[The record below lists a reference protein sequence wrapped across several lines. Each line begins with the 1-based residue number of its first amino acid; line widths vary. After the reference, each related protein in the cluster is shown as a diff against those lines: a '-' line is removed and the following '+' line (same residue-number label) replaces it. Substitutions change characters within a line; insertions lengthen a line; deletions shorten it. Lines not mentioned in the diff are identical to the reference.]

1 MRRRL
6 AIRRLPWCCVLSL
19 LLAAIIPSPA
29 AAQSPGVG
37 IWELSSRQ
45 EAFMLRINPSS
56 DLDRFDT
63 LRSDF
68 IRFGCA
74 AHPHHLVEQP
84 AMTGHGDPGNAP
96 RNLVCTLPGR
106 YTPQLVVATSYAVHG
121 ASPANWPDAVL
132 LPILFQSLQAQ
143 MRNFTWVFAELAG
156 DEGVSTFFDSL
167 RSGPPPMAIIVL
179 DGVGTTPPHFG
190 ATGPR
195 GDLQVHRIL
204 EEQARRIAE
213 LQGFGG
219 SRSDHKQNR
228 EATPSLFGAPL
239 ADAAHEIPRVVVY
252 STPGPPLTPAAFH
265 HDFELLAYYFCAVD
279 LNLNPLAGTPD

>member
-1 MRRRL
+1 
-6 AIRRLPWCCVLSL
+6 
-19 LLAAIIPSPA
+19 
-29 AAQSPGVG
+29 
-37 IWELSSRQ
+37 
-45 EAFMLRINPSS
+45 MLRINPSS

-106 YTPQLVVATSYAVHG
+106 YTPQLVVATSYTVHG
-121 ASPANWPDAVL
+121 GSPANWPDAVL

-143 MRNFTWVFAELAG
+143 LRNFTWVFAELAG

-179 DGVGTTPPHFG
+179 NGVGTTPPHFG

-219 SRSDHKQNR
+219 SRSDHKQDR